1 MQGRSYQQP
10 TRFGDRSDVK
20 SSNVLLTRD
29 GAAKLSDLGLAAA
42 VNERFDFQDISVGH
56 FAYMAPELVL
66 GIECTTK
73 VGRRPVGRVGSAAT
87 T

>member
-1 MQGRSYQQP
+1 VTSALIHLFSTSAEPASRWLPG
-10 TRFGDRSDVK
+10 SDVK

-29 GAAKLSDLGLAAA
+29 GAAKLADLGLAAA

-73 VGRRPVGRVGSAAT
+73 VG
-87 T
+87 